1 MHLNYGKTKKIK
13 LNIDMEIL
21 TYSMKWLEVVLRW
34 GHVLFAV
41 LWVGNSFLFNY
52 LDNKLNKDISGDDV
66 DGEGYLMHSG
76 YYYKLLRLKKSP
88 PPQYLNSLVIFKWQS
103 YLTFVTGIL
112 LLIIIYYYNSGI
124 LMVDKRIL
132 EIKPLYA
139 ILISVVSLVI
149 SWFVYDLLCKS
160 KIINNNKIFISIIF
174 IFLAVISFGFT
185 KIFGPKFAFL
195 SVGLIIGSNMFGN
208 VFTVIIPNQMN
219 IINSS
224 KKNEKFDTNLSL
236 AAKQRS
242 IHNNYSTFLVLFIML
257 SGHYSFIVYHKYN
270 WLILC
275 LAALLSGTARHYF
288 NLRGRNIHRL
298 YILISSFLSLVVLA
312 VLLLIFKN

>member
-1 MHLNYGKTKKIK
+1 
-13 LNIDMEIL
+13 MEYAPYTL
-21 TYSMKWLEVVLRW
+21 KWLELILRW
-34 GHVLFAV
+34 GHVLFAI

-52 LDNKLNKDISGDDV
+52 LDNKLNKDISSEDI

-88 PPQYLNSLVIFKWQS
+88 PIDYLNRLVIFKWQS

-112 LLIIIYYYNSGI
+112 LLAVVYYYNSGI
-124 LMVDKRIL
+124 LMVDKRVLQIS
-132 EIKPLYA
+132 PLYA
-139 ILISVVSLVI
+139 ILISLSSLIVSWL
-149 SWFVYDLLCKS
+149 VYDLLCKS
-160 KIINNNKIFISIIF
+160 SLIKNNIIFTSIIL
-174 IFLAVISFGFT
+174 ILLVLISFSLT
-185 KIFGPKFAFL
+185 KLFGPKFAFL
-195 SVGLIIGSNMFGN
+195 SVGLIIGTNMFGN

-219 IINSS
+219 IISSS
-224 KKNEKFDTNLSL
+224 KKNEKFDTSLSL

-275 LAALLSGTARHYF
+275 LVALISGAVRHYF

-298 YILISSFLSLVVLA
+298 YILISSIVALVVIA

>member
-1 MHLNYGKTKKIK
+1 MDLIPYT
-13 LNIDMEIL
+13 L
-21 TYSMKWLEVVLRW
+21 KWLELILRW
-34 GHVLFAV
+34 GHVLFAI

-52 LDNKLNKDISGDDV
+52 LDNKLNKNISSNDI

-76 YYYKLLRLKKSP
+76 YYYKLTRLKKSP
-88 PPQYLNSLVIFKWQS
+88 PLEYLNSLVIFKWQS
-103 YLTFVTGIL
+103 YLTFVTGIF
-112 LLIIIYYYNSGI
+112 LLIIIYYYNSAV
-124 LMVDKRIL
+124 LMIDKRVL
-132 EIKPLYA
+132 EITSFNA
-139 ILISVVSLVI
+139 ILISVLSLVI
-149 SWFVYDLLCKS
+149 SWFIYDLLCKS
-160 KIINNNKIFISIIF
+160 KIIKNNLLFVSIIF
-174 IFLAVISFGFT
+174 ILLLLVSFVLT

-208 VFTVIIPNQMN
+208 VFTVIIPNQKN

-224 KKNEKFDTNLSL
+224 LKNEKFDTSLSL

-275 LAALLSGTARHYF
+275 VVALISATARHFF
-288 NLRGRNIHRL
+288 NLRGKNIHRL
-298 YILISSFLSLVVLA
+298 NILIFSILALITLA
-312 VLLLIFKN
+312 VFLFIFKN

>member
-1 MHLNYGKTKKIK
+1 
-13 LNIDMEIL
+13 MEIL
-21 TYSMKWLEVVLRW
+21 PYTMKWLELVLRW
-34 GHVLFAV
+34 GHVLFAI

-52 LDNKLNKDISGDDV
+52 LDNKLNKKISSRDV

-76 YYYKLLRLKKSP
+76 YYYKLTRLKVSP
-88 PPQYLNSLVIFKWQS
+88 PKNYLRSLTIFKWQS
-103 YLTFVTGIL
+103 YLTFVTGVL
-112 LLIIIYYYNSGI
+112 LLGVIYYYKSDI
-124 LMVDKRIL
+124 LMVDKKVLEMSPSTAIIL
-132 EIKPLYA
+132 SLFS
-139 ILISVVSLVI
+139 LII
-149 SWFVYDLLCKS
+149 SWLVYDFLCKS
-160 KIINNNKIFISIIF
+160 RLIKNNILFLSTIFVLLI
-174 IFLAVISFGFT
+174 LASYGLT
-185 KIFGPKFAFL
+185 NLYGSKFAFL
-195 SVGLIIGSNMFGN
+195 SIGLIIGTNMFGN

-224 KKNEKFDTNLSL
+224 KKNKKFDQSLSL

-242 IHNNYSTFLVLFIML
+242 IHNNYSTFFVLFIML

-275 LAALLSGTARHYF
+275 LVAAISALARHYF

-298 YILISSFLSLVVLA
+298 YILITSIGALISLA

>member
-1 MHLNYGKTKKIK
+1 
-13 LNIDMEIL
+13 MEFFPYI
-21 TYSMKWLEVVLRW
+21 MKWFELILRW
-34 GHVLFAV
+34 GHVLFAI

-52 LDNKLNKDISGDDV
+52 LDNKLNKKISSNDI

-76 YYYKLLRLKKSP
+76 YYYKLTRLKKSP
-88 PPQYLNSLVIFKWQS
+88 PLAYLDRLVIFKWQS

-112 LLIIIYYYNSGI
+112 LLVVIYYYNSAV
-124 LMVDKRIL
+124 LMVDKRVLLI
-132 EIKPLYA
+132 PPFYA
-139 ILISVVSLVI
+139 IGISLLSLII
-149 SWFVYDLLCKS
+149 SWFIYDLLCKS
-160 KIINNNKIFISIIF
+160 ILIKNNILFILIILI
-174 IFLAVISFGFT
+174 LLVLISFFLT

-195 SVGLIIGSNMFGN
+195 SVGLIIGTNMFGN

-224 KKNEKFDTNLSL
+224 KKNEKFDTILSL

-275 LAALLSGTARHYF
+275 FVALISVAARHYF

-298 YILISSFLSLVVLA
+298 YILISSIIALIVLA
-312 VLLLIFKN
+312 VLVLLFK

>member
-1 MHLNYGKTKKIK
+1 
-13 LNIDMEIL
+13 MEFL
-21 TYSMKWLEVVLRW
+21 PYTMKWLELILRW
-34 GHVLFAV
+34 GHVLFAI

-52 LDNKLNKDISGDDV
+52 LDNNLNKNISSDDI

-76 YYYKLLRLKKSP
+76 FYYKLTRLKKSP
-88 PPQYLNSLVIFKWQS
+88 PLDYLNKLVIFKWQS
-103 YLTFVTGIL
+103 YLTFVTGML
-112 LLIIIYYYNSGI
+112 LLAVVYYYNSGV
-124 LMVDKRIL
+124 LMIDKRVLLI
-132 EIKPLYA
+132 PPSYA
-139 ILISVVSLVI
+139 IGISLLSLII

-160 KIINNNKIFISIIF
+160 SLIKNNILFILTIVI
-174 IFLAVISFGFT
+174 LLMLISFGFT
-185 KIFGPKFAFL
+185 KLFGPKFAFL
-195 SVGLIIGSNMFGN
+195 SVGLIIGTNMFGN

-224 KKNEKFDTNLSL
+224 KKNEQFDTSLSL

-275 LAALLSGTARHYF
+275 LVGLISGMARHYF

-298 YILISSFLSLVVLA
+298 YILIGSIIAFIGLA
-312 VLLLIFKN
+312 VLVLLFKK

>member
-1 MHLNYGKTKKIK
+1 
-13 LNIDMEIL
+13 MEL
-21 TYSMKWLEVVLRW
+21 VPYALKWLELVLRW
-34 GHVLFAV
+34 GHVLFAI

-52 LDNKLNKDISGDDV
+52 LDNKLNKDISSEDI

-76 YYYKLLRLKKSP
+76 YYYKLTRLKKSP
-88 PPQYLNSLVIFKWQS
+88 PLQYLNSLVIFKWQS
-103 YLTFVTGIL
+103 YLTFITGIL
-112 LLIIIYYYNSGI
+112 LLVIIYYYNSGI
-124 LMVDKRIL
+124 LMVDKRVLQIS
-132 EIKPLYA
+132 PLYA
-139 ILISVVSLVI
+139 ILISLLSLIV
-149 SWFVYDLLCKS
+149 SWFVYDFLCKS
-160 KIINNNKIFISIIF
+160 KLINNNILFISIIF
-174 IFLAVISFGFT
+174 ILLIIVSFILT

-195 SVGLIIGSNMFGN
+195 SVGLIIGTNMFGN
-208 VFTVIIPNQMN
+208 VFTAIIPNQMN

-224 KKNEKFDTNLSL
+224 KKNEKFDASLSL
-236 AAKQRS
+236 VAKQRS

-275 LAALLSGTARHYF
+275 LVALISGTARHYF

-298 YILISSFLSLVVLA
+298 YILISSILSLVVLA

>member
-1 MHLNYGKTKKIK
+1 MDLISYT
-13 LNIDMEIL
+13 L
-21 TYSMKWLEVVLRW
+21 KWLELILRW
-34 GHVLFAV
+34 GHVLFAI

-52 LDNKLNKDISGDDV
+52 LDNKLNKSINSNDI

-76 YYYKLLRLKKSP
+76 YYYKLTRLKKSP
-88 PPQYLNSLVIFKWQS
+88 PLEYLNSLVIFKWQS

-112 LLIIIYYYNSGI
+112 LLIIIYYYNSTV
-124 LMVDKRIL
+124 LMVDKRVL
-132 EIKPLYA
+132 EITSFNA
-139 ILISVVSLVI
+139 ILISVLSLVI
-149 SWFVYDLLCKS
+149 SWFIYDLLCKS
-160 KIINNNKIFISIIF
+160 KIIKNNLLFVSIIF
-174 IFLAVISFGFT
+174 VLLVLVSFVLT

-208 VFTVIIPNQMN
+208 VFTVIIPNQKN

-224 KKNEKFDTNLSL
+224 LKNEKFDTGLSL

-270 WLILC
+270 WLILV
-275 LAALLSGTARHYF
+275 LIGIISGLARHYF

-298 YILISSFLSLVVLA
+298 NILFTSIVALIILA
-312 VLLLIFKN
+312 AIIFIFKN

>member
-1 MHLNYGKTKKIK
+1 MEFLN
-13 LNIDMEIL
+13 
-21 TYSMKWLEVVLRW
+21 YSMKWLELILRW
-34 GHVLFAV
+34 GHVLFAI

-52 LDNKLNKDISGDDV
+52 LDNKLNKNISSDDI

-76 YYYKLLRLKKSP
+76 FYYKLTRLKKSP
-88 PPQYLNSLVIFKWQS
+88 PLDYLNRLVIFKWQS
-103 YLTFVTGIL
+103 YLTFITGML
-112 LLIIIYYYNSGI
+112 LLAVVYYYNSGV
-124 LMVDKRIL
+124 LMVDKRVLLIS
-132 EIKPLYA
+132 PAYA
-139 ILISVVSLVI
+139 IIISLLSLVVS
-149 SWFVYDLLCKS
+149 WFIYDLLCKS
-160 KIINNNKIFISIIF
+160 SLVKNNILFILTILI
-174 IFLAVISFGFT
+174 LLVLISFGLT
-185 KIFGPKFAFL
+185 KLFGPKFAFL
-195 SVGLIIGSNMFGN
+195 SVGLIIGTNMFGN

-224 KKNEKFDTNLSL
+224 KKNEKFDTSLSL

-275 LAALLSGTARHYF
+275 LVRLISGIARHYF

-298 YILISSFLSLVVLA
+298 YILIFSILSFIALA
-312 VLLLIFKN
+312 VLIFFFKK